1 MKDFVVIGSGIGG
14 TSAAL
19 ALNKDFDVTLFEK
32 EQYLGGCSST
42 YKRGKYYYNAGAT
55 TFAGYQDGTFLYD
68 FFKKNEVTF
77 KKQLLDS
84 SLTVLIGNKKIRRLR
99 DLDAFVDEINSV
111 FYHEKNKEFYE
122 LIFSITNRFFQI
134 DDYYYSNKNLFSKT
148 KSLYSFK
155 NLFFEFSSLLFT
167 KADKFID
174 KFFNGI
180 SKEYLDYIDN
190 QVLIVSQ
197 AKTNEINFLTCALA
211 LGYQFMNNYYIYGGM
226 GSLFDSMAFKIDD
239 VRTNEFIQNIEKT
252 ANGYIVHSKN
262 ESLHS
267 KNVILN
273 SSLFDS
279 AHLFEDKTIKDYI
292 NKYKKFD
299 FGLSAFMVYMKLDT
313 NKTFDHHYQIIL
325 PNRLKNTVSNSMF
338 VSFSS
343 NDDEKMKGSV
353 TISMHTNSAFFTTQT
368 KEKKQELLDIIKKIV
383 CEKLNIQE
391 DEIVK
396 CFAATP
402 QTFKKYINRT
412 SLGGIAVKYENLVYK
427 LPSNDTP
434 IKGLYNVGDTTFAAQ
449 GWPGVML
456 GVRNLQRLICKI

>member
-1 MKDFVVIGSGIGG
+1 MKDFAIIGAGIGG
-14 TSAAL
+14 TASAL
-19 ALNKDFDVTLFEK
+19 ALSKKFDITLFEK
-32 EQYLGGCSST
+32 EPYLGGCSST
-42 YKRGKYYYNAGAT
+42 YKRGKYFYNSGAT
-55 TFAGYQDGTFLYD
+55 TFAGYQDGTFLYE
-68 FFKKNEVTF
+68 FFKKHKVEFN
-77 KKQLLDS
+77 KQLLDS
-84 SLTVLIGNKKIRRLR
+84 SLTVLINDKKIRRLR
-99 DLDAFVDEINSV
+99 DLEAFVDEINGV

-134 DDYYYSNKNLFSKT
+134 DDYYYSNKDLLSKA

-155 NLFFEFSSLLFT
+155 NLFFEFSSLLFV
-167 KADKFID
+167 KADKFIH
-174 KFFNGI
+174 KFFNGV

-197 AKTNEINFLTCALA
+197 ARTNEINFLTCALA
-211 LGYQFMNNYYIYGGM
+211 LGYQFMSNYYVYGGM
-226 GSLFDSMAFKIDD
+226 GTLFDSMAEKIDD
-239 VRTNEFIQNIEKT
+239 VRTNEFIQNIEKKDDSFVVHT
-252 ANGYIVHSKN
+252 KNSSLNTKNIV
-262 ESLHS
+262 
-267 KNVILN
+267 LN

-279 AHLFEDKTIKDYI
+279 AHLFEDKKIKEYI
-292 NKYKKFD
+292 NRYKKFD

-325 PNRLKNTVSNSMF
+325 PNRLKHTVSNSMF

-343 NDDEKMKGSV
+343 SDDEKMKGSV
-353 TISMHTNSAFFTTQT
+353 TISIHTNSAFFKEGT
-368 KEKKQELLDIIKKIV
+368 KEKKQELLAIIKKIV
-383 CEKLNIQE
+383 CEKLNIHE
-391 DEIVK
+391 HEIIK

-402 QTFKKYINRT
+402 QTFKRYINRT
-412 SLGGIAVKYENLVYK
+412 SLGGIAVRYENLIYK

>member
-1 MKDFVVIGSGIGG
+1 
-14 TSAAL
+14 
-19 ALNKDFDVTLFEK
+19 
-32 EQYLGGCSST
+32 
-42 YKRGKYYYNAGAT
+42 
-55 TFAGYQDGTFLYD
+55 
-68 FFKKNEVTF
+68 
-77 KKQLLDS
+77 
-84 SLTVLIGNKKIRRLR
+84 
-99 DLDAFVDEINSV
+99 
-111 FYHEKNKEFYE
+111 
-122 LIFSITNRFFQI
+122 
-134 DDYYYSNKNLFSKT
+134 
-148 KSLYSFK
+148 
-155 NLFFEFSSLLFT
+155 
-167 KADKFID
+167 
-174 KFFNGI
+174 
-180 SKEYLDYIDN
+180 
-190 QVLIVSQ
+190 
-197 AKTNEINFLTCALA
+197 
-211 LGYQFMNNYYIYGGM
+211 MNNYYIYGGM

-252 ANGYIVHSKN
+252 TNGYIVHSKN
-262 ESLHS
+262 ESLHF
-267 KNVILN
+267 KNVVLN

-338 VSFSS
+338 VSFSN

-391 DEIVK
+391 DEIIK

-456 GVRNLQRLICKI
+456 GVRNLQRLI